1 MTGALFGAPF
11 YFKHSFRL
19 VLYIATML
27 SHKNSRISF
36 LVAISLLLLI
46 TILLCTPGAKFPK
59 VGWQDKIWFDK
70 WVHVVLFM
78 ALVVSWCWF
87 YSGKKEQS
95 TNSKKTFITIAVVSL
110 LYGIVMEL
118 VQEQFIPNRSFEIPD
133 IISDGVGAVLGYFI
147 AVRKYIK
154 K

>member
-1 MTGALFGAPF
+1 
-11 YFKHSFRL
+11 
-19 VLYIATML
+19 ML
-27 SHKNSRISF
+27 SKKSSTVPF

-59 VGWQDKIWFDK
+59 IGWQDKIWFDK
-70 WVHVVLFM
+70 WVHIGLFM
-78 ALVVSWCWF
+78 ALVVAWCWFF

-95 TNSKKTFITIAVVSL
+95 INSKKIFITIAVVSL
-110 LYGIVMEL
+110 LYGIVMEII
-118 VQEQFIPNRSFEIPD
+118 QEQFIPNRSFEISD
-133 IISDGVGAVLGYFI
+133 ILSDGIGALIGYFI